1 MGPVMGNALGSLDQ
15 LAIAVLDAVAAW
27 LSQSAHEPVR
37 RWACI
42 AGLMAQPF
50 WFYGAWQT
58 RHWGVLALAV
68 VFSVAW
74 MRGLWLHWLA
84 PRRQDGVATIQ
95 MVPGHK
101 G

>member
-1 MGPVMGNALGSLDQ
+1 MGAAMGIAWGSPDQ
-15 LAIAVLDAVAAW
+15 IAVALLYAVAAW

-37 RWACI
+37 RYACI

-50 WFYGAWQT
+50 WCYGAWQA
-58 RHWGVLALAV
+58 RHWGLLALAV
-68 VFSVAW
+68 VFTCAW

-84 PRRQDGVATIQ
+84 PRRQHGVLTIQ